1 MLATVSTTMPDVQI
15 ILEKMFIYGTKT
27 FNILKVDWFIVTRH
41 MSVDDLCLKKKL
53 FPEQTASSKIQNA
66 KTKLSSILIFYKTT
80 KSSFTH
86 EQFYS

>member
-15 ILEKMFIYGTKT
+15 ILEMMFIYGTKT

-41 MSVDDLCLKKKL
+41 MSVDDLCLKKNSFQNKL
-53 FPEQTASSKIQNA
+53 QAQKY
-66 KTKLSSILIFYKTT
+66 KTQKPNYPQYWYFKTT

>member
-41 MSVDDLCLKKKL
+41 MSVDDLCLKKTLSRTNCKL
-53 FPEQTASSKIQNA
+53 KNTKRKNQT
-66 KTKLSSILIFYKTT
+66 ILNTDIL
-80 KSSFTH
+80 
-86 EQFYS
+86 